1 MSPKEHQQQPAA
13 PAGATSKGGDA
24 LWPFSATGTPDLFSP
39 VGSRPHN
46 EHLEPP
52 PPKVPTMEE
61 NVYDHIWAAV
71 ERNRLTMRSVAAYL
85 DRPVP
90 WLILL

>member
-1 MSPKEHQQQPAA
+1 
-13 PAGATSKGGDA
+13 
-24 LWPFSATGTPDLFSP
+24 
-39 VGSRPHN
+39 
-46 EHLEPP
+46 
-52 PPKVPTMEE
+52 MEE

-90 WLILL
+90 WLILLWVPRHASRQAPRAKSLPYCSSVSQVEGSRSTRTYVDWLTSWTCL